1 MSRAQSRI
9 SPPPPVHHRDYGA
22 DWVQDEEAALAR
34 PRDLD
39 GAGQDLVTSSEVR
52 EQRILQVLPSATE
65 QNPFLQLGFRN
76 RIASNFLSSSDDVKD
91 RRDRVESTLEPL
103 FDVAPFVLMCT
114 GESDNA
120 VIMPV
125 ALGENADPVDQWTAI
140 QRAAW
145 KCRSR
150 WRSLVGPARLE
161 LVKIRVVGQ
170 HHSRRDTFRGFFEPV
185 DVAARLSLLRENA
198 SVPGLYTTEPPGD
211 FEGFQPY
218 CYHNTSRDYVFH
230 SDWCFDDHHT
240 MPDELPQPCDVE
252 VQWERLREISKLEL
266 ISTWPMLLAD
276 PSLARGNDL
285 LLEEWIYYSTN
296 ILPSRETK
304 VLHSAAQVEFTGFR
318 LSEWP
323 YTRWAG
329 TPGTSV
335 VGGMVAFSGIIVA
348 ARVIHGDWGVAYTA
362 GAFFV
367 ALAGV
372 LSTWVAWRTSLC
384 TGLSR

>member
-170 HHSRRDTFRGFFEPV
+170 HHSRRDTFRGSS
-185 DVAARLSLLRENA
+185 SLW
-198 SVPGLYTTEPPGD
+198 
-211 FEGFQPY
+211 
-218 CYHNTSRDYVFH
+218 TSRPAYR
-230 SDWCFDDHHT
+230 CFEKMQVCLGFT
-240 MPDELPQPCDVE
+240 LQNPQ
-252 VQWERLREISKLEL
+252 EISKGFNPIATTTQAVTTSFIQTGASMIIIRCRMSSL
-266 ISTWPMLLAD
+266 
-276 PSLARGNDL
+276 SLA
-285 LLEEWIYYSTN
+285 
-296 ILPSRETK
+296 
-304 VLHSAAQVEFTGFR
+304 
-318 LSEWP
+318 
-323 YTRWAG
+323 
-329 TPGTSV
+329 
-335 VGGMVAFSGIIVA
+335 M
-348 ARVIHGDWGVAYTA
+348 
-362 GAFFV
+362 
-367 ALAGV
+367 
-372 LSTWVAWRTSLC
+372 
-384 TGLSR
+384 

>member
-9 SPPPPVHHRDYGA
+9 SPPSPVHHRDSGA

-34 PRDLD
+34 PRDL
-39 GAGQDLVTSSEVR
+39 GGKGQDLVTSSQVR
-52 EQRILQVLPSATE
+52 EQRILQVLSSATE

-161 LVKIRVVGQ
+161 LVK
-170 HHSRRDTFRGFFEPV
+170 
-185 DVAARLSLLRENA
+185 
-198 SVPGLYTTEPPGD
+198 VPGID
-211 FEGFQPY
+211 
-218 CYHNTSRDYVFH
+218 
-230 SDWCFDDHHT
+230 
-240 MPDELPQPCDVE
+240 
-252 VQWERLREISKLEL
+252 
-266 ISTWPMLLAD
+266 
-276 PSLARGNDL
+276 
-285 LLEEWIYYSTN
+285 
-296 ILPSRETK
+296 
-304 VLHSAAQVEFTGFR
+304 
-318 LSEWP
+318 
-323 YTRWAG
+323 
-329 TPGTSV
+329 SV
-335 VGGMVAFSGIIVA
+335 
-348 ARVIHGDWGVAYTA
+348 
-362 GAFFV
+362 
-367 ALAGV
+367 
-372 LSTWVAWRTSLC
+372 
-384 TGLSR
+384 